1 MRIFKYK
8 FTKLMTA
15 FIYFGLV
22 LSVAAAGVNTYYIIA
37 DGIKSAA
44 NPVYPII
51 TYSLMYVV
59 SILLFVI
66 LLSLLLSSYYSIDG
80 QTFKTIFGIIK
91 SKYDVKKID
100 SIVLDRETN
109 KLSVF
114 FNEHTFIIIAVKE
127 EWYEDFINELLKAN
141 NKIEYTINSKENKPD
156 DENKNKK

>member
-59 SILLFVI
+59 
-66 LLSLLLSSYYSIDG
+66 
-80 QTFKTIFGIIK
+80 
-91 SKYDVKKID
+91 
-100 SIVLDRETN
+100 
-109 KLSVF
+109 
-114 FNEHTFIIIAVKE
+114 
-127 EWYEDFINELLKAN
+127 
-141 NKIEYTINSKENKPD
+141 
-156 DENKNKK
+156 